1 MTFKDSIHPQNSIL
15 IIFNIYFPLFFRSS
29 TKSSGNYGLGDIVS
43 SLQWIKRNIQHFGGH
58 PGQVTILARGSGA
71 TLVTALTGSAMSKDL
86 FKQAWVTN
94 GAGAFENKTL
104 AQASTENK
112 KILEALNCGSDEVK
126 FF

>member
-1 MTFKDSIHPQNSIL
+1 M
-15 IIFNIYFPLFFRSS
+15 
-29 TKSSGNYGLGDIVS
+29 
-43 SLQWIKRNIQHFGGH
+43 
-58 PGQVTILARGSGA
+58 
-71 TLVTALTGSAMSKDL
+71 TALTGSAMSKDL

-126 FF
+126 LFLK

>member
-1 MTFKDSIHPQNSIL
+1 MILLISNIHTFT
-15 IIFNIYFPLFFRSS
+15 FFRSS
-29 TKSSGNYGLGDIVS
+29 TKSSGNYGLGDIIS

-104 AQASTENK
+104 AQASIENK

>member
-1 MTFKDSIHPQNSIL
+1 MIL
-15 IIFNIYFPLFFRSS
+15 IISNIHLLFFRSS
-29 TKSSGNYGLGDIVS
+29 TKSSGNYGLGDIIS